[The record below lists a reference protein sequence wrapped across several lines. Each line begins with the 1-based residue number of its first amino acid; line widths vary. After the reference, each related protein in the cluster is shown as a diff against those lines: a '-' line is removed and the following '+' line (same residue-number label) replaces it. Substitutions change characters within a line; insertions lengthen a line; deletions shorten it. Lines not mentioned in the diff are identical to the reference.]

1 MAPLP
6 VLIPS
11 EGGLGSFA
19 SSFAFRR
26 NINPL
31 TAIPKTTQAI
41 TFNSLWKIEIERAE
55 CKLCLTALF

>member
-1 MAPLP
+1 MVPLP

-11 EGGLGSFA
+11 EGGLGSYA

-26 NINPL
+26 NINPR

-41 TFNSLWKIEIERAE
+41 TFNSLWKIYKIERAE
-55 CKLCLTALF
+55 C